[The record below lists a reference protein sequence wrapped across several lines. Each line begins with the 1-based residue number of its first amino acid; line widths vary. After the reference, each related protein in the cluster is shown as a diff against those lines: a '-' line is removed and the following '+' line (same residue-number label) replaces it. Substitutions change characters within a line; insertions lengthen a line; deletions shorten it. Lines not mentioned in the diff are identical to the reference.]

1 MSRLAPEDRL
11 HPTIRP
17 DRSGI
22 NVDISLLFACGT
34 LRRAR
39 SYARRLRL
47 AAGSIPVVG
56 VVKLVSLP
64 FRFPRPGGLVT
75 PPVETSGPLRP
86 SEAPFMSRP
95 SIVALH
101 RATPRGVECRVPVPP
116 VVGPASPVAVL
127 RFALPK
133 ATTATLS
140 VHSADGRVVRT
151 LLNGTLEAGEHDCRW
166 DGRDD
171 LGRSVPAGN
180 YCLQLE
186 AGGSPLTSR
195 RVTVR

>member
-75 PPVETSGPLRP
+75 PLLRRPGPSGRQRLRSCPALPSSLCIEPRRVAWNAVCQSPLLSGLRRRSLSFDSRFPRQPPPHSRSTPPMAASCAP
-86 SEAPFMSRP
+86 SSMAHSRRASTIAVGMVAMILGGRSRP
-95 SIVALH
+95 
-101 RATPRGVECRVPVPP
+101 
-116 VVGPASPVAVL
+116 
-127 RFALPK
+127 
-133 ATTATLS
+133 ATTACS
-140 VHSADGRVVRT
+140 SRQVAHRSPH
-151 LLNGTLEAGEHDCRW
+151 AG
-166 DGRDD
+166 
-171 LGRSVPAGN
+171 
-180 YCLQLE
+180 
-186 AGGSPLTSR
+186 
-195 RVTVR
+195 